1 MHYLYPCSEISNFVK
16 AYCLYKIS
24 IMVPSQS
31 KDVVVICLI
40 LSYKHTFCIYA
51 DAFKAGLRLP
61 LHPLIPEI
69 LHEFGVSPTQI
80 HPHPWRVLICFISF
94 FLLSKNNSYSSP
106 KDHFGEGWWFSRAQI
121 EFKLLEGLFNLHQ
134 GMEE

>member
-16 AYCLYKIS
+16 AYCLYKVS

-51 DAFKAGLRLP
+51 DAFKAGLRFP

-80 HPHPWRVLICFISF
+80 HPHPWRVLIYFISF
-94 FLLSKNNSYSSP
+94 CYSQKITPTPLPKITLGRGGGSPVLRLSSS
-106 KDHFGEGWWFSRAQI
+106 F
-121 EFKLLEGLFNLHQ
+121 
-134 GMEE
+134 